1 MNARLGGNVQVL
13 ERRLKRAAPDFA
25 QAAFLHTQARAEL
38 LRRLEPVKL
47 EPAQI
52 LVLGGGAGLE
62 ARALADRYRKAAVTL
77 VDASPAMLEAAGRL
91 RGWWRR
97 FNCVRGEASAL
108 PIPDASV
115 DLVVANMLLPNVAD
129 PLAVLAEVRRVL
141 KPRGYFVF
149 TTVGATTL
157 QEVRAAF
164 AAVDNT
170 PHVIEFPDFHDV
182 GDGLTR
188 VGFVAPVL
196 DADRLSVT
204 YRSLQ
209 DVCRDL
215 RAAGASLPLDGRKT
229 LTGRRR
235 WRVAEAAFAGQ
246 AGPESRIAVTCEVIY
261 GQAWCPDGDQ
271 ANRAGSQ
278 REVVVPLTRLRRRD

>member
-1 MNARLGGNVQVL
+1 MNAQSRGQVQAL

-25 QAAFLHTQARAEL
+25 QAAFLHSQARTEL

-62 ARALADRYRKAAVTL
+62 ARALADRYRKASVTL
-77 VDASPAMLEAAGRL
+77 VDSSPAMLEAAGRL

-97 FNCVRGEASAL
+97 FNCVQGDATAL
-108 PIPDASV
+108 PIPDASM
-115 DLVVANMLLPNVAD
+115 DLVVANMLLPNVPD
-129 PLAVLAEVRRVL
+129 SSAVFAEVRRVL

-149 TTVGATTL
+149 TTLGATSL

-164 AAVDNT
+164 TASDTT

-215 RAAGASLPLDGRKT
+215 RAAGASLPLGGRKV

-235 WRVAEAAFAGQ
+235 WRVAEEAFAGQ
-246 AGPESRIAVTCEVIY
+246 AGPDLRIGVTCEVIY
-261 GQAWCPDGDQ
+261 GQAWCPDSDQ